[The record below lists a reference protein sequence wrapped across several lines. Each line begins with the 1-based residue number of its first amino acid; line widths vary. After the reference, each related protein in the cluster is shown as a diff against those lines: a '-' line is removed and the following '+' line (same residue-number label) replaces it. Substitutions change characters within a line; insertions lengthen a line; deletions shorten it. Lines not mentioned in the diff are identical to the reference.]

1 MFIVVGILSIL
12 AGCFVFNQAYSAIN
26 IALALNR
33 SADAGV
39 MIALVAFG
47 LILSGAFAVA
57 SKDGSKRPFLFVSFG
72 VCFLAFLISIT
83 HFVYNILLICTFVT
97 LGLLVFY
104 VISICHLDR
113 KIKADDQPEFEEF
126 YDPDHANNNTNSDA

>member
-1 MFIVVGILSIL
+1 VFIVVGILSIL

-39 MIALVAFG
+39 MIALVAIG

-57 SKDGSKRPFLFVSFG
+57 SKDGLKRSFLFISFG

-104 VISICHLDR
+104 VILICHLDR
-113 KIKADDQPEFEEF
+113 KTQVNDQPEFEEF
-126 YDPDHANNNTNSDA
+126 FDPDCVNKYTDNDA